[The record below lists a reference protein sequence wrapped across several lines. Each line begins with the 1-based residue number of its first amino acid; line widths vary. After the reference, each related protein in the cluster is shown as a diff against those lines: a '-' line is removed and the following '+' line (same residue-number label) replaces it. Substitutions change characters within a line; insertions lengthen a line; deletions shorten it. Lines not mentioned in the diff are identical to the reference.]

1 MPARVSSLHRM
12 FPTEGRKNA
21 AVSCILI
28 PVSIMQA
35 ATLSVREEIPAVS
48 LFGVRVHAVS
58 MDEAIRH
65 ILCFVQERIPRQ
77 VVTADSSMVVMAQ
90 QDAHLRDII
99 NRADLVTPDSIG
111 ILWACRRQ
119 GIRMPERVS
128 GVDIVARLAEVSA
141 QTGLR
146 LYFLGAQPG
155 VAEEA
160 ARHLQE
166 RFSGVQIAG
175 CHDGYFPPEQEEA
188 VVERIRQAA
197 PDVLCVALGIPKQEK
212 WIDRYRQAL
221 GVPVSIGVG
230 GTFDVLSGRVR
241 RAPLWMQ
248 RMGMEWFW
256 RVAHNPRKISKV
268 MLLPRFAWMVMTN
281 QSGIEVV
288 RDG

>member
-1 MPARVSSLHRM
+1 ME
-12 FPTEGRKNA
+12 T
-21 AVSCILI
+21 
-28 PVSIMQA
+28 
-35 ATLSVREEIPAVS
+35 ATLPVQEKIPAVS

-58 MDEAIRH
+58 MDEALQH
-65 ILCFVQERIPRQ
+65 ILCFVREGIPRQ

-90 QDAHLRDII
+90 HDDHLRDII

-111 ILWACRRQ
+111 ILWACRQR

-128 GVDIVARLAEVSA
+128 GVDIVLRLAQVSA

-160 ARHLQE
+160 AQRLQE
-166 RFSGVQIAG
+166 KYAGAQIAG
-175 CHDGYFPPEQEEA
+175 CHHGYFPPEQEEA
-188 VVERIRQAA
+188 VLEHIRETA

-212 WIDRYRQAL
+212 WIDRYRERL
-221 GVPVSIGVG
+221 RVPVSIGVG
-230 GTFDVLSGRVR
+230 GTFDVLTGRVR

-248 RMGMEWFW
+248 RIGMEWLW
-256 RVAHNPRKISKV
+256 RVGHNPRKISKV
-268 MLLPRFAWMVMTN
+268 LLLPRFAWMVLTH

-288 RDG
+288 HDG

>member
-1 MPARVSSLHRM
+1 METATV
-12 FPTEGRKNA
+12 
-21 AVSCILI
+21 
-28 PVSIMQA
+28 PVQE
-35 ATLSVREEIPAVS
+35 RIPAVS

-58 MDEAIRH
+58 MGEALQH
-65 ILCFVQERIPRQ
+65 ILCFVREGIPRQ

-90 QDAHLRDII
+90 KDEELRHII
-99 NRADLVTPDSIG
+99 NQADLVTPDSIG
-111 ILWACRRQ
+111 ILWACRRH

-128 GVDIVARLAEVSA
+128 GVDIVLRLAQVSA

-160 ARHLQE
+160 AQRLQE
-166 RFSGVQIAG
+166 KYEGVRIVG
-175 CHDGYFPPEQEEA
+175 CHHGYFPPEQEEL
-188 VVERIRQAA
+188 VLQHIRETA

-212 WIDRYRQAL
+212 WIDRYRGML
-221 GVPVSIGVG
+221 KVPVSIGVG

-248 RMGMEWFW
+248 RMGIEWLW
-256 RVAHNPRKISKV
+256 RVGQNPRKISKV
-268 MLLPRFAWMVMTN
+268 MLLPRFAWMVLTN

-288 RDG
+288 HDG

>member
-1 MPARVSSLHRM
+1 
-12 FPTEGRKNA
+12 
-21 AVSCILI
+21 
-28 PVSIMQA
+28 MQA

-90 QDAHLRDII
+90 QDAHLSDII
-99 NRADLVTPDSIG
+99 NRADLITPDSIG

-119 GIRMPERVS
+119 GITLPERVS
-128 GVDIVARLAEVSA
+128 GVDIVVRLAEIST

-146 LYFLGAQPG
+146 LYLLGAQPG
-155 VAEEA
+155 VAEQA
-160 ARHLQE
+160 AQRLQH
-166 RFSGVQIAG
+166 RYPGVQIVG
-175 CHDGYFPPEQEEA
+175 THHGYFSAEA
-188 VVERIRQAA
+188 DAAVIQHIRKAR